1 MSEVDRYLS
10 AVERHLHLRPQ
21 AKSDILRELRDHLL
35 DAAEAGGEEAR
46 IVERFG
52 EPARL
57 AAAITHAERPPR
69 RWLLRGTGTAVAG
82 AAALVVL
89 LAPGE
94 TERGPVGTRVGVADA
109 VVDSSMHGVL
119 YRTVIHS
126 ADGTVDVRYSDRP
139 LTIRD
144 VQ

>member
-1 MSEVDRYLS
+1 MSEIDRYL
-10 AVERHLHLRPQ
+10 ADVERHLRLPPQ
-21 AKSDILRELRDHLL
+21 AKSDILRELRDHLV
-35 DAAEAGGEEAR
+35 DAAEAGDDEAR

-52 EPARL
+52 QPARL
-57 AAAITHAERPPR
+57 AAALTQAERPPR
-69 RWLLRGTGTAVAG
+69 RWLLRGMGTAVAG

-109 VVDSSMHGVL
+109 VVDATTHGVS